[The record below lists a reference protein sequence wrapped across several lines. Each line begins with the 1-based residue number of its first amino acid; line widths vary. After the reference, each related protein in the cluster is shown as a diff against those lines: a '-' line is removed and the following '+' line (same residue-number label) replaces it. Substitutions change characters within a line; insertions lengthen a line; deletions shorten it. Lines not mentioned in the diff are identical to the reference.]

1 MKVQQPLII
10 YSQSLGIPENTAT
23 RRNLIP
29 EKLSFERTFS
39 PSRCFRL
46 LYFSTLLSAELR
58 TEIMIQVNNSEW
70 HYQQNTA
77 MARNWTKAADSLVVI
92 WVDER
97 KLVAFHFHPY
107 KTTTRNLHQEHRRLC
122 WAPKSTMTTTTESRD
137 VLNGCAVGC
146 CSVFRRTDGFTFII
160 IELCVLRLFTLHGR
174 PTQTILCCFWGCIQS
189 DHCVWWNRKGTE
201 YKNHKIRTLLLK
213 LQPWI
218 TLSWHMFLRNPR
230 ILIDWN
236 NSRMIKTKMDSPSS
250 TFYTSSRRLAA
261 QFLKSMNIKM
271 AMCINY

>member
-1 MKVQQPLII
+1 MSRWTQVSCISFSSLQNDDKKPAPRT
-10 YSQSLGIPENTAT
+10 SQ
-23 RRNLIP
+23 
-29 EKLSFERTFS
+29 
-39 PSRCFRL
+39 
-46 LYFSTLLSAELR
+46 TLLSSK
-58 TEIMIQVNNSEW
+58 IN
-70 HYQQNTA
+70 
-77 MARNWTKAADSLVVI
+77 D
-92 WVDER
+92 DDDDG
-97 KLVAFHFHPY
+97 
-107 KTTTRNLHQEHRRLC
+107 
-122 WAPKSTMTTTTESRD
+122 ESRRSKW
-137 VLNGCAVGC
+137 LC
-146 CSVFRRTDGFTFII
+146 CWLLLCVQADRRVHIIII
-160 IELCVLRLFTLHGR
+160 IELCVLRLFTLHDR

-261 QFLKSMNIKM
+261 QFLKSMNIQM
-271 AMCINY
+271 DMCINY